1 MYIESCRKMQEGKW
15 RGKGEQ
21 LKGMN
26 LPKLSILTAGIHGE
40 TPLYI
45 NLKINN
51 ERQDC
56 KKGIVWECTYGKG
69 PGKQR
74 RLR

>member
-1 MYIESCRKMQEGKW
+1 
-15 RGKGEQ
+15 